1 MQLPRPRILYAED
14 HEDTRE
20 FVSLLLGR
28 SLYEVIGTESGQVAL
43 TRAQEEHFDLYLFD
57 TMLPDVSGIELCQ
70 KIREFDAST
79 PILFFT
85 GVAFEA
91 EKQKALGCGAQGYLI
106 KPDGMG
112 ALTETISQLLK
123 GAQAIGN

>member
-1 MQLPRPRILYAED
+1 MQLTRPRILYAED
-14 HEDTRE
+14 HQDTRE

-43 TRAQEEHFDLYLFD
+43 NRAQQEHFDLYLLD

-85 GVAFEA
+85 GVAYEA

-112 ALTETISQLLK
+112 ALTETISRLLE
-123 GAQAIGN
+123 GTQAVVH